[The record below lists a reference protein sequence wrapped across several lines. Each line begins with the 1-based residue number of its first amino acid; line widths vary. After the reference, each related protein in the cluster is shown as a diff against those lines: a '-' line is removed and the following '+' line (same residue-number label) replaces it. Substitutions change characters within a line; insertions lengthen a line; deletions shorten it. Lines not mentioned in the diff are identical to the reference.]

1 MMKLY
6 DQLHSFPIILHNM
19 KAIAPTIPEEL
30 RSQGITILKMHENVK
45 VP

>member
-1 MMKLY
+1 MTNYIAFTIVL
-6 DQLHSFPIILHNM
+6 QNM

-30 RSQGITILKMHENVK
+30 RSQGTIIMKMHENVK